1 MKNLAKFL
9 IIFLVPVMVL
19 TNCKKED
26 DTPKVDEFQV
36 LTKYLADNNLDLP
49 AILTGWVKS
58 GTSLGVNTTDY
69 SLPAYYIIDLR
80 AAADFNAGA
89 IKGAV
94 NTTLANVVT
103 EAEKAAGKPILVVCY
118 TGQTSARAV
127 GMLRLLKKEAYSLK
141 WGMASWHDN
150 LAGRWKSNA
159 GDFASPNW
167 TNDAPKPNGNF
178 PLAKLA
184 TGKTDGESIL
194 KGRIATALT
203 KTEWGLTKDVVLA
216 NPANYFINNK
226 WPEAVR
232 TEFGAI
238 KGSYRIDSELK
249 LDGLQLLDPSK
260 TIITYCYTGQTSA
273 IINAWLDVLGYDTR
287 SLMYGAC
294 SIVHSK
300 MLTGSQKGSTWMGT
314 GSGSVCNYGYYDST
328 GKYYAPK

>member
-1 MKNLAKFL
+1 
-9 IIFLVPVMVL
+9 
-19 TNCKKED
+19 
-26 DTPKVDEFQV
+26 VDEFQV

-58 GTSLGVNTTDY
+58 GTSLGVNTADY

-80 AAADFNAGA
+80 APADFNAGA

-94 NTTLANVVT
+94 NTTLANVVI

-118 TGQTSARAV
+118 TGQTAARAV
-127 GMLRLLKKEAYSLK
+127 GMLRLLKKEAYVLK
-141 WGMASWHDN
+141 WGMAAWHDN
-150 LAGRWKSNA
+150 LAGSWKSNV
-159 GDFASPNW
+159 GDFLSPNW
-167 TNDAPKPNGNF
+167 TNDAPKVNGNF
-178 PLAKLA
+178 AFPKLK
-184 TGKTDGESIL
+184 TGKADGESIL
-194 KGRIATALT
+194 KERILVSLAKA
-203 KTEWGLTKDVVLA
+203 EWGLKKEVILA
-216 NPANYFINNK
+216 NPENWFINNK

-232 TEFGAI
+232 TEFGAV

-260 TIITYCYTGQTSA
+260 AIITYCYTGQTSA

-287 SLMYGAC
+287 SMLFGAN
-294 SIVHSK
+294 SVVHTK
-300 MLTGSQKGSTWMGT
+300 MLGGSQKASTWMGT